1 MGNGEESAERF
12 GIGGRERCRHR
23 SRGNDFRV
31 DFVRLV
37 LLVSRVSTN
46 ASFNRERPRTSRSV
60 QRKMNLCLPHRFELK
75 VSEIEVICLGC
86 MLINAESETHPAYCM
101 PRTRYNA
108 KRNVLFPSECSKD
121 PTMDREK
128 RVRERKEMRL
138 SLFLARDG
146 DNDE

>member
-12 GIGGRERCRHR
+12 GIRRRERCRHR

-37 LLVSRVSTN
+37 LRPVSRVSTN
-46 ASFNRERPRTSRSV
+46 ASFNRERPRISRSV
-60 QRKMNLCLPHRFELK
+60 QRKMNLCLPRRFELK
-75 VSEIEVICLGC
+75 VSEIEVTRLGC
-86 MLINAESETHPAYCM
+86 VLINAESETHPAYCM

-121 PTMDREK
+121 PTMDRGK
-128 RVRERKEMRL
+128 R
-138 SLFLARDG
+138 
-146 DNDE
+146 